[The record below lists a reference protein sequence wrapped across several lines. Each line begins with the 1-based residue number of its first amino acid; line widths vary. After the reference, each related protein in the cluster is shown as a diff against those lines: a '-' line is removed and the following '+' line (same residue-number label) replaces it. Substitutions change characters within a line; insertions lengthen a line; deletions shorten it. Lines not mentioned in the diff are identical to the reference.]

1 MIHDGRVSL
10 CQLFLVWSAIP
21 YGIPHTR
28 DWLFAVHSSQSF
40 ATDLIL
46 RLSSPWL
53 PPEQVNNDR
62 GLPAKV
68 FTGFCVYT
76 SYGFTVHEC
85 LVIHKLK
92 VLFYIIKETIKLLRE
107 APCFNN

>member
-1 MIHDGRVSL
+1 MTAEFHFTD
-10 CQLFLVWSAIP
+10 LFLVWSTIP
-21 YGIPHTR
+21 YGIPHMR
-28 DWLFAVHSSQSF
+28 DWLFAVHSFQSLGI
-40 ATDLIL
+40 DLII
-46 RLSSPWL
+46 RLSSPWR
-53 PPEQVNNDR
+53 PPEQVNDR

-68 FTGFCVYT
+68 LTGFCAYT